1 MAKKGGALPAFEEL
15 ELIRAEGRVSVR
27 RFLARL
33 GIPVSTWYHWR
44 AAHLRGAPV
53 RRWPAPVV
61 DPLEP
66 LAAQTAA
73 RWSAWGHR
81 KIWAM
86 LRADGVRVSRSS
98 VLRALARRGL
108 LMPHRYQA
116 ERRQLAVARRA
127 LFVAAP
133 TRRNRVWQT
142 DFTEYETSRG
152 GTWRISP
159 VVDYA
164 TKVCLA
170 APISGTTAARDAIAA
185 IEAAIRTAER
195 LLGHALLEDCL
206 DPATGELVPLTIVT
220 DNGPAYKSSDFL
232 HFIARHP
239 ELRHVR
245 TRHHAPETNGVVER
259 FNGSLK
265 YEHLYRLEIAD
276 VIALA
281 DETEAYRDLYNAI
294 RPHEA
299 LGFATPLSRHLAEPV
314 ESHLSEPESVQI
326 LTRDTHWR
334 HRLLPPSRT
343 VPTLHCRAA

>member
-1 MAKKGGALPAFEEL
+1 MAKKGGALPAYEEL
-15 ELIRAEGRVSVR
+15 ELIRLDGGVPVR
-27 RFLARL
+27 RFVARL

-44 AAHLRGAPV
+44 AGHLRGRPV

-61 DPLEP
+61 DAIEEQ
-66 LAAQTAA
+66 AALTAH

-86 LRADGVRVSRSS
+86 LRADGIRVSRSS
-98 VLRALARRGL
+98 VLRALARRDL
-108 LMPHRYQA
+108 LMPVRYQA
-116 ERRQLAVARRA
+116 ERRQLAIARRA

-133 TRRNRVWQT
+133 TCRNRVWQT
-142 DFTEYETSRG
+142 DFTEYETTRG

-164 TKVCLA
+164 TKYCLA
-170 APISGTTAARDAIAA
+170 TPLSGTTAARDAIAA
-185 IEAAIRTAER
+185 IEVAIAEAER
-195 LLGHALLEDCL
+195 LLGHPLLEDCV
-206 DPATGELVPLTIVT
+206 DRATGELLPVTIVT

-232 HFIARHP
+232 RFIASRP
-239 ELRHVR
+239 ELAHVR

-276 VIALA
+276 ALDLA
-281 DETEAYRDLYNAI
+281 DEAEAYRDLYNTI

-299 LGFATPLSRHLAEPV
+299 LDFATPLSRYLADPE
-314 ESHLSEPESVQI
+314 ESHLNPPESVQE
-326 LTRDTHWR
+326 
-334 HRLLPPSRT
+334 S
-343 VPTLHCRAA
+343 

>member
-1 MAKKGGALPAFEEL
+1 VAKKGGALPAFEEL
-15 ELIRAEGRVSVR
+15 ELIRVEGGIAVR

-33 GIPVSTWYHWR
+33 GIPASTWYHWR
-44 AAHLRGAPV
+44 AGHLRGRPV

-61 DPLEP
+61 DAIEER
-66 LAAQTAA
+66 AAEQAY

-108 LMPHRYQA
+108 LMPVRYQA
-116 ERRQLAVARRA
+116 ERRQLAAARHA
-127 LFVAAP
+127 TFWEPPA
-133 TRRNRVWQT
+133 RRNRVWQT

-152 GTWRISP
+152 GTWRLAP

-164 TKVCLA
+164 TKLSLA
-170 APISGTTAARDAIAA
+170 VPVSGTTAARDAIAA
-185 IEAAIRTAER
+185 VRAAIDAAER
-195 LLGHALLEDCL
+195 LLGRPLLTDCL
-206 DPATGELVPLTIVT
+206 DPTTGELHPLTIVT
-220 DNGPAYKSSDFL
+220 DNGPAYKSTDFL
-232 HFIARHP
+232 AFIRSRP

-259 FNGSLK
+259 FNQSLK

-276 VIALA
+276 ALALA
-281 DETEAYRDLYNAI
+281 DEAEAFRRLYNEI

-299 LGFATPLSRHLAEPV
+299 LDFETPLSRYLAEPA
-314 ESHLSEPESVQI
+314 EPHLNQSESVQE
-326 LTRDTHWR
+326 
-334 HRLLPPSRT
+334 S
-343 VPTLHCRAA
+343 

>member
-15 ELIRAEGRVSVR
+15 ELIRLEGRIPVR
-27 RFLARL
+27 RFCARL
-33 GIPVSTWYHWR
+33 GIPASTWYHWR
-44 AAHLRGAPV
+44 AGHLRGRPV

-61 DPLEP
+61 DAIEEQ
-66 LAAQTAA
+66 AALTAH

-98 VLRALARRGL
+98 VLRALARRDL
-108 LMPHRYQA
+108 LMPVRYQA
-116 ERRQLAVARRA
+116 ERRHLAQARRA

-152 GTWRISP
+152 GTWRIAP

-164 TKVCLA
+164 TKLSLA
-170 APISGTTAARDAIAA
+170 SPVSGTTAARDAIAS
-185 IEAAIRTAER
+185 IEAAIAEAER
-195 LLGHALLEDCL
+195 LLGRPLLDDCV
-206 DPATGELVPLTIVT
+206 DHDTGELTPVTIVT
-220 DNGPAYKSSDFL
+220 DNGPAYKSTDFL
-232 HFIARHP
+232 RFVAGRP
-239 ELRHVR
+239 ELAHVR

-259 FNGSLK
+259 YNGSLK

-276 VIALA
+276 ALELA
-281 DETEAYRDLYNAI
+281 DETEAYRDVYNAI

-299 LGFATPLSRHLAEPV
+299 IDFATPLSRYLADPDG
-314 ESHLSEPESVQI
+314 SHLNQGESVQ
-326 LTRDTHWR
+326 D
-334 HRLLPPSRT
+334 S
-343 VPTLHCRAA
+343 